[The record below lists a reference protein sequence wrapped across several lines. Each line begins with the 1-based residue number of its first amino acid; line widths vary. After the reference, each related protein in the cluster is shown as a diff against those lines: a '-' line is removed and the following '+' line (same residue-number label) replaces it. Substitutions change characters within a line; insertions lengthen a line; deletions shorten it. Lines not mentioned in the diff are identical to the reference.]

1 MNHLRIYESIIA
13 NAKLENREKLAKT
26 SENYVYYE
34 NHHIIPRCVGGG
46 EEKENKVLLTAKEH
60 FVCHKLLIYIYPKS
74 RGLALAL
81 RRFLYSRKNGMTFSS
96 KDYAF
101 VKNAI
106 SLIPVSKETCE
117 KLSKAKMGKHPTD
130 VTRKKQ
136 SDAKIG
142 KPSGKKGKSLS
153 QETKNLISASCLGY
167 QHTEKTKE
175 KFRGRIP
182 WNKGLRKEKCYSK
195 DILFI

>member
-106 SLIPVSKETCE
+106 SLIPVGDKYCGHS
-117 KLSKAKMGKHPTD
+117 
-130 VTRKKQ
+130 
-136 SDAKIG
+136 
-142 KPSGKKGKSLS
+142 
-153 QETKNLISASCLGY
+153 Y
-167 QHTEKTKE
+167 
-175 KFRGRIP
+175 P
-182 WNKGLRKEKCYSK
+182 WGT
-195 DILFI
+195 